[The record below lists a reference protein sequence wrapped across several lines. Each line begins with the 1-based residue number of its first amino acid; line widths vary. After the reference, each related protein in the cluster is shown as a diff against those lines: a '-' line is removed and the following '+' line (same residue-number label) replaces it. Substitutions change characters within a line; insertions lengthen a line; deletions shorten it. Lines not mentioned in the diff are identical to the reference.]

1 MKATL
6 LCNSIIISPTPL
18 STSSSSRFSPL
29 IIKPNRFSSRSL
41 LTGPVEGETTEE
53 TTPNSVSRRLILLR
67 HAESSWDDRTLR
79 DHERPLSKAG
89 RVDAI
94 SVSRKLQQL
103 GWIPELILSS
113 DAARTRETLKIM
125 QEQVQGFLE
134 AEVHLFSSFYSIA
147 AMDGQTAEHI
157 QKAVC
162 EYSRDEILTV
172 ILLFWMSLYHWILF
186 FTLDIPNIT
195 HTKEQDMGNWAV
207 TVIQSC

>member
-1 MKATL
+1 MKAAL

-18 STSSSSRFSPL
+18 STTFPSRLSPL
-29 IIKPNRFSSRSL
+29 IIKPNPFSSRSL
-41 LTGPVEGETTEE
+41 LTETLEGETTQE
-53 TTPNSVSRRLILLR
+53 TTSNSVCRRLILLR
-67 HAESSWDDRTLR
+67 HAESSWEDRTLR

-94 SVSRKLQQL
+94 SVSHKLQQL

-125 QEQVQGFLE
+125 QEQVRGFLE

-172 ILLFWMSLYHWILF
+172 IDCTGAW
-186 FTLDIPNIT
+186 DITGDGKRLP
-195 HTKEQDMGNWAV
+195 QCSPVLW
-207 TVIQSC
+207 